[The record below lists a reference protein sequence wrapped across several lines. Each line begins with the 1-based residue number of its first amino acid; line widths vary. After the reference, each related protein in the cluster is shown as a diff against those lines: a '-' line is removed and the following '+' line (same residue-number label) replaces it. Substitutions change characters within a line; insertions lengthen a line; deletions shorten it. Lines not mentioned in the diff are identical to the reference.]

1 MRDFLFSAILNSCR
15 NCSTRL
21 DFMFPY
27 TGKNPSFIP
36 EIRSVRLKECYLPL
50 LSCRLT
56 FTMQEDKKIETTEIK
71 KRRSVPARIARIFL
85 KTILFLLLFI
95 IIVFLLILTPPVQRF
110 LTTRVENYLEKKL
123 QTRVDIDRI
132 GFGLSGNVNLS
143 GVYIEDRTK
152 DTLVSGGTLKAHIN
166 FMKLFSNEL
175 EVKEI
180 ELQNITAKIKRQL
193 PDTVFNYQFIV
204 DAFVADQTKAPDTAQ
219 TAPMKLNIS
228 DITLDNV
235 SVVYQDVITGN
246 DVFAKIGY
254 ATTTIDKIDP
264 TTQTFDFPTLI
275 LRNATVR
282 MKQTKPLLTPQPLSK
297 DLAEAATPSPMNLNV
312 GVIDLTKVD
321 IQYDNDVSAL
331 YSKINIGKL
340 KVDGKL
346 LDINNNRVYLDELNL
361 SNTTAAIRLG
371 NRQGA
376 QVVKEEVAQEVT
388 AEATAGWDFKV
399 DRIRLDNNNIRFD
412 DDSKPQLSAG
422 MDYAHLNFDNLTLHA
437 DNLVFK
443 PDSTSLSIV
452 KGSLREK
459 SGFVLNDVQGDLLY
473 ASNQA
478 YLKNLLIKTPGT
490 ELKRSLVLQYA
501 SLEEL
506 TKNFERTVFD
516 IDVVDSYVQVK
527 DILTFAP
534 QLRSQPAF
542 RNPND
547 VWRMNLVG
555 NGTMDR
561 LNVESLQ
568 FNGLQNTQ
576 LNASGTLLGLSNPNN
591 AGGRFVIHR
600 FHSTQSDIA
609 LFTGQSL
616 SNQQISLPQ
625 SFEVSGIINGNAG
638 RLNTSLDINT
648 SDGNIDIDGSF
659 ANLMNPAA
667 TSYNAT
673 LRTANLR
680 LGKILRQQGTIGN
693 LTGTFSANG
702 RGITPETINT
712 KFNANI
718 SGVGY
723 NRYNYRNI
731 KLNGTLNKTA
741 FTVNA
746 DVDDPNAAVTLTASG
761 DYAAFGPYRID
772 GMIDSV
778 KAHNLGFSEQP
789 LIVRGKIDGTIANA
803 NPDNLEADVLITKG
817 LVVSGTNRLALDSLQ
832 LLAGNDGETFI
843 TVTSDLV
850 RADLRGQYKLTDLGS
865 IIQSN
870 IAPYWNTGTAA
881 KPIPPV
887 DPYNIRFRA
896 DLIYSPALTAFV
908 PALTRAD
915 NVHME
920 GSQASGQPLQATI
933 TAPRVIY
940 GTNDIT
946 GLTANVFTND
956 SGLQVR
962 ANVDHL
968 VSGTFDVYNTD
979 VRATALNNNIDFSM
993 GVDDKAGRRK
1003 YVLAGLVSMP
1013 AAGDM
1018 VISLRPDSL
1027 LLNYDRWTVSPDN
1040 RIVIGANAITA
1051 NNFVLSKGGQQLS
1064 IQSLA
1069 PTSSGQPL
1077 EVRFTDFRI
1086 GTLTGFIKSDSV
1098 LVDGVMNGAA
1108 TFTNLPAQ
1116 PLFTSNLTVTDFSFR
1131 QDTVGNLNAQVSS
1144 TGTRYNANVTL
1155 TGKGNDLAITGYAE
1169 PQGNDIGLNLDLAV
1183 RRLDMATFE
1192 GAMQSFVTDASGAV
1206 TGNVSLRGTTSA
1218 PKIDGRI
1225 NFDNVAIST
1234 LAIGGPLRVDDESL
1248 VVVSNRGL
1256 EFNQFTIRDSAD
1268 NRMNINGVV
1277 GTTNFVNYDFD
1288 LTIRGRNFRALS
1300 VPRKQGAIY
1309 WGNLVISSDLHI
1321 TGTET
1326 APKVDGSLTV
1336 NEGTDFAMTIP
1347 QRDPGIASREGVV
1360 EFVDFDDPAADSLF
1374 MASYD
1379 SLNQSA
1385 LIGYDIA
1392 TNLTIERAAKFNIV
1406 IDEANG
1412 DFVNLQ
1418 GEANLSAG
1426 VDPSGKVNL
1435 TGSYEIE
1442 QGSYQITF
1450 NFLQRKFDI
1459 QKGSRIVWLGEPT
1472 AASLD
1477 VTAVYVANTAPLDL
1491 VSNYISASS
1500 AAIRNTYLQRLPFQ
1514 VLLNLDGELM
1524 KPVITFDIQ
1533 LPTDR
1538 NYNVSSDIIN
1548 NVDIRL
1554 TQLRQEPSELNKQV
1568 FALLLLNRFVG
1579 ENPFESS
1586 GDGFN
1591 AGAFARQSVSKLLT
1605 EQLNNLTQN
1614 LIEGVD
1620 LNFDVTSTDDYT
1632 TGERRNRTDLNVG
1645 LSKQLLN
1652 NRLTVSVGSNFAL
1665 EGPQQSNQRNNNIA
1679 GNIALN
1685 YQLSRDGRYMLRAY
1699 RRNEYFGVVDGYVIE
1714 TGLRFI
1720 ITFDYDRFADLF
1732 RRKKRVDEGNRQ
1744 PKDPIP

>member
-1 MRDFLFSAILNSCR
+1 
-15 NCSTRL
+15 
-21 DFMFPY
+21 
-27 TGKNPSFIP
+27 
-36 EIRSVRLKECYLPL
+36 
-50 LSCRLT
+50 
-56 FTMQEDKKIETTEIK
+56 MQEENKPVKTEITTK
-71 KRRSVPARIARIFL
+71 KRSVPVRIGRILL
-85 KTILFLLLFI
+85 KTLLFLVLFI
-95 IIVFLLILTPPVQRF
+95 LLVFLLILTPPVQRF
-110 LTTRVENYLEKKL
+110 LTTRVENYLENKL
-123 QTRVDIDRI
+123 KTRVDIGRI
-132 GFGLSGNVNLS
+132 GFGLSGNVHLDN
-143 GVYIEDRTK
+143 VYIEDKTK
-152 DTLVSGGTLKAHIN
+152 DTLISGGTIKANIN
-166 FMKLFSNEL
+166 FMKLFSNEVEL
-175 EVKEI
+175 KEI

-204 DAFVADQTKAPDTAQ
+204 DAFVTDQTKAPDTAQ
-219 TAPMKLNIS
+219 TAPMKLAIS

-235 SVVYQDVITGN
+235 AVVYQDVITGN
-246 DVFAKIGY
+246 DVYAKIGY
-254 ATTTIDKIDP
+254 ATTTFDKIDP
-264 TTQTFDFPTLI
+264 ATQTFDIPSLI

-282 MKQTKPLLTPQPLSK
+282 MKQTKPLLTPQPIAK
-297 DLAEAATPSPMNLNV
+297 DIAEAQAPAPLNLNIGTV
-312 GVIDLTKVD
+312 DLNKVS

-331 YSKINIGKL
+331 YSNINIGQL
-340 KVDGKL
+340 KMDGRL
-346 LDINNNRVYLDELNL
+346 LDINNNRVYLDELAL

-371 NRQGA
+371 NRPGA
-376 QVVKEEVAQEVT
+376 QVVKEEVAQEVV
-388 AEATAGWDFKV
+388 AESTAGWDFRV
-399 DRIRLDNNNIRFD
+399 DRVRFNNNDIRFD
-412 DDSKPQLSAG
+412 DDTKQKLSHG
-422 MDYAHLNFDNLTLHA
+422 MDYAHLQFEDLTLHA
-437 DNLVFK
+437 DRFVFK
-443 PDSTSLSIV
+443 PDSTSLTIT
-452 KGSLREK
+452 KGSLKEK
-459 SGFVLNDVQGDLLY
+459 SGFVLTQLKGDVLY
-473 ASNQA
+473 GARET
-478 YLKNLLIKTPGT
+478 YLKDLLIKTPGT

-501 SLEEL
+501 SLDEL

-516 IDVVDSYVQVK
+516 INIADSYVQVK

-534 QLRSQPAF
+534 QLRSQPAL
-542 RNPND
+542 RDPND

-576 LNASGTLLGLSNPNN
+576 LNASGTLVGLSNPAN
-591 AGGRFVIHR
+591 AGGNFTIYR

-609 LFTGQSL
+609 LFAGQSL

-625 SFEVSGIINGNAG
+625 EFDVSGMISGNAG
-638 RLNTSLDINT
+638 RLNTSLNINT
-648 SDGNIDIDGSF
+648 TDGDIDLNGTF
-659 ANLMNPAA
+659 ANLTNPAA
-667 TSYNAT
+667 MTYNAR
-673 LRTANLR
+673 LRTSGLR
-680 LGKILRQQGTIGN
+680 LGKILRQQETIGN
-693 LTGTFSANG
+693 LTGTFTANG

-712 KFNANI
+712 RFTAAI
-718 SGVGY
+718 SGIGY
-723 NRYNYRNI
+723 NNYNYRGIQLNGS
-731 KLNGTLNKTA
+731 LNGTA
-741 FTVNA
+741 FKVNA
-746 DVDDPNAAVTLTASG
+746 DVNDPNASVTLTASG
-761 DYAAFGPYRID
+761 DYAAYGPYRID

-803 NPDNLEADVLITKG
+803 NPDNLQADVLITKG

-843 TVTSDLV
+843 TVNSDLV
-850 RADLRGQYKLTDLGS
+850 RAELRGQYKLTDLGN

-870 IAPYWNTGTAA
+870 IAPYWNTGTAS

-887 DPYNIRFRA
+887 APYDIRFRA

-908 PALTRAD
+908 PELKRAD

-920 GSQASGQPLQATI
+920 GSLATGQPLQATI
-933 TAPRVIY
+933 TAPKIVY

-946 GLTANVFTND
+946 GLSANVYTSD

-979 VRATALNNNIDFSM
+979 IRATALNNNIDFSM

-1003 YVLAGLVSMP
+1003 YVLAGLVAMP

-1040 RIVIGANAITA
+1040 RIVIGKNAITA
-1051 NNFVLSKGGQQLS
+1051 NNFVLSKDGQQLS
-1064 IQSLA
+1064 IQSLS
-1069 PTSSGQPL
+1069 PTASGQPL

-1169 PQGNDIGLNLDLAV
+1169 PQGSDVALNLDLAI
-1183 RRLDMATFE
+1183 RRLEMGTFE

-1206 TGNVSLRGTTSA
+1206 TGSVSLRGTTAA

-1234 LAIGGPLRVDDESL
+1234 MAIGGPLRVDDESL

-1268 NRMNINGVV
+1268 NRMNINGIV

-1374 MASYD
+1374 MAPYD
-1379 SLNQSA
+1379 SLNTSA

-1392 TNLTIERAAKFNIV
+1392 TNLTIEKTAKFSIV

-1472 AASLD
+1472 AATLD

-1524 KPVITFDIQ
+1524 TPVISFDIQ

-1732 RRKKRVDEGNRQ
+1732 RRKKRVDQGDRQ
-1744 PKDPIP
+1744 PKDPMP